1 VVKKKENSI
10 FVKVTARTTFYL
22 SQILGKKFFSHDG
35 HITGKIIDFL
45 IDLTPIQPSPDTPRR
60 PKVIAVKVKVGM
72 YERVFDF
79 SKLELVRETGST
91 RIICHEI
98 EEISTAYLSSVL
110 WLKESIL
117 NKQIVDITGKKLEK
131 VTDVR
136 LVVIPSGT
144 YAIAVDVG
152 VEGVLRW
159 FGLVHIVEAI
169 EHLIRRPILPTKL
182 ILWDDIEAVDLATSK
197 LWLSKATTKLTTLH
211 PSDLADII
219 EELDKHTRTYVFA
232 ALDEEQAADVLE
244 EMEPD
249 AQVQIIESL
258 PLGKAADVLEKMP
271 ADEVADILDELEDD
285 KKEELLK
292 EMEKESSEEV
302 RELLEYEDKEVG
314 SIMNTDIY
322 TLSPGITV
330 GTALEDLRR
339 DRPEPIHINTL
350 FVIDKNEKLLASLSL
365 AELIIADP
373 SKKISQVMKKNPV
386 TVKDTDRLDTLAVLI
401 SKYNLMALPVISED
415 EKLEGMVMV
424 EDIVDDLLDRRKT
437 K

>member
-1 VVKKKENSI
+1 
-10 FVKVTARTTFYL
+10 VTAQTTLYL
-22 SQILGKKFFSHDG
+22 SQILGKKFLSHDG
-35 HITGKIIDFL
+35 HVTGKVIDFL
-45 IDLTPIQPSPDTPRR
+45 IDLAPVAPSTEKPTR

-79 SKLELVRETGST
+79 SSLELVREKAST
-91 RIICHEI
+91 RIIGHEI
-98 EEISTAYLSSVL
+98 EEIATAYLSNVL

-117 NKQIVDITGKKLEK
+117 KKHIVDITGRKLEK

-152 VEGVLRW
+152 VEGIMRQL
-159 FGLVHIVEAI
+159 GLVQII
-169 EHLIRRPILPTKL
+169 ETAERLFGISLLPSRL

-197 LWLSKATTKLTTLH
+197 LWLTKATTKLTTLH

-219 EELDKHTRTYVFA
+219 EELDKHTQTYVFA
-232 ALDEEQAADVLE
+232 SLDEEQAADILE

-271 ADEVADILDELEDD
+271 ADEVADILDELQEK
-285 KKEELLK
+285 KKEQLLK
-292 EMEKESSEEV
+292 EMDRESSEEV
-302 RELLEYEDKEVG
+302 RELLEYKDKEVG

-322 TLSPGITV
+322 TLSPDITV
-330 GTALEDLRR
+330 AAALEELRKAQ
-339 DRPEPIHINTL
+339 PEPIHINNL
-350 FVIDKNEKLLASLSL
+350 FVTDKNGRLLASLSL

-373 SKKISQVMKKNPV
+373 SKKISQIIRKNPV
-386 TVKDTDRLDTLAVLI
+386 TVRDTDRLDTVAELV
-401 SKYNLMALPVISED
+401 SKYNLMALPVLNEED
-415 EKLEGMVMV
+415 KLEGMVLV

>member
-1 VVKKKENSI
+1 M
-10 FVKVTARTTFYL
+10 TARTTFYL
-22 SQILGKKFFSHDG
+22 SQILGKKFQSHDG

-45 IDLTPIQPSPDTPRR
+45 IDLTPMSTAQERPAR
-60 PKVIAVKVKVGM
+60 PKVIAVKVRVGK

-79 SKLELVRETGST
+79 SSLELIRETGLS
-91 RIICHEI
+91 RIVCHEI
-98 EEISTAYLSSVL
+98 EEISTAYLSTVL

-117 NKQIVDITGKKLEK
+117 KKQIVDINGKKLEK

-152 VEGVLRW
+152 VEGILRW
-159 FGLVHIVEAI
+159 FGLVQTVEFF
-169 EHLIRRPILPTKL
+169 ERLIRRPILPTRL
-182 ILWDDIEAVDLATSK
+182 ILWDDIESVDLATSR
-197 LWLSKATTKLTTLH
+197 LWVSKSTTRLTTLH

-244 EMEPD
+244 EMEPE

-258 PLGKAADVLEKMP
+258 PPEKAADVLDKMP
-271 ADEVADILDELEDD
+271 ADEVADILDELEDE
-285 KKEELLK
+285 KKEELLGK
-292 EMEKESSEEV
+292 MEKESSEEV

-314 SIMNTDIY
+314 SIMNTDIF
-322 TLSPGITV
+322 TLLPDVTV
-330 GTALEDLRR
+330 AQALEELRKSQ
-339 DRPEPIHINTL
+339 PEPIHINTL
-350 FVIDKNEKLLASLSL
+350 FVVDKHERLISALSL
-365 AELIIADP
+365 AELVLADP
-373 SKKISQVMKKNPV
+373 AKKISEIMKWDPV
-386 TVKDTDRLDTLAVLI
+386 TVKDTDRLDTLAELV
-401 SKYNLMALPVISED
+401 SKYNLMALPVINEQ
-415 EKLEGMVMV
+415 EKLEGMVLV

>member
-1 VVKKKENSI
+1 MTS
-10 FVKVTARTTFYL
+10 RTTFYL

-35 HITGKIIDFL
+35 HVTGKVMDFL
-45 IDLTPIQPSPDTPRR
+45 IDLTPIAPSPEKPTR

-79 SKLELVRETGST
+79 SSLEFIREKAST

-98 EEISTAYLSSVL
+98 EEISTAYLSNVL
-110 WLKESIL
+110 WLRESIL
-117 NKQIVDITGKKLEK
+117 KKQIVDITGKKLEK

-152 VEGVLRW
+152 IEGILRHL
-159 FGLVHIVEAI
+159 GLVQIVEAF
-169 EHLIRRPILPTKL
+169 EHRFNVSILPSRL

-197 LWLSKATTKLTTLH
+197 LWLSKATTKLTALH

-232 ALDEEQAADVLE
+232 SLDEEQAADVLE

-258 PLGKAADVLEKMP
+258 PVGKAADVLEKMP
-271 ADEVADILDELEDD
+271 ADEVADILDELEDK

-292 EMEKESSEEV
+292 EMEQESSEEV

-330 GTALEDLRR
+330 AAALEELRKAK
-339 DRPEPIHINTL
+339 PEPIHISTL
-350 FVIDKNEKLLASLSL
+350 FVIDKNERLLASVPL
-365 AELIIADP
+365 AELVIADP
-373 SKKISQVMKKNPV
+373 AKKISQIMRKDPV
-386 TVKDTDRLDTLAVLI
+386 TVKDTDRLATLAELV
-401 SKYNLMALPVISED
+401 SKYNLLALPVLSED
-415 EKLEGMVMV
+415 DKLEGMVLV

>member
-1 VVKKKENSI
+1 M
-10 FVKVTARTTFYL
+10 TARTTFYL

-35 HITGKIIDFL
+35 HITGKIMDFL
-45 IDLTPIQPSPDTPRR
+45 IDLTPIAPSPEKPTR

-79 SKLELVRETGST
+79 ASLELIREKGST

-98 EEISTAYLSSVL
+98 EEISTAYLSNVL

-117 NKQIVDITGKKLEK
+117 KRQIVDINGKKLEK

-159 FGLVHIVEAI
+159 FGLVQVVEGI
-169 EHLIRRPILPTKL
+169 ERLIGRPILPTQM

-197 LWLSKATTKLTTLH
+197 LWLSKSTTKLTTLH

-232 ALDEEQAADVLE
+232 ALDEEHAADVLE

-258 PLGKAADVLEKMP
+258 PLQKAADLLEKMP
-271 ADEVADILDELEDD
+271 ADEVADILDELEEE
-285 KKEELLK
+285 KKEELLG

-314 SIMNTDIY
+314 SLMNTEFY
-322 TLSPGITV
+322 TLSPDITV
-330 GTALEDLRR
+330 GEALDGIRKAQ
-339 DRPEPIHINTL
+339 PEPIHINTL
-350 FVIDKNEKLLASLSL
+350 FVIDKNERLLAALSL
-365 AELIIADP
+365 AELVIADP
-373 SKKISQVMKKNPV
+373 AKKISRVMKMNPV
-386 TVKDTDRLDTLAVLI
+386 TVKDTDRLDTLAELI
-401 SKYNLMALPVISED
+401 SKYNLMALPVIND
-415 EKLEGMVMV
+415 NDKLEGMVMV
-424 EDIVDDLLDRRKT
+424 EDIVDDLLGKRKT
-437 K
+437 R

>member
-1 VVKKKENSI
+1 
-10 FVKVTARTTFYL
+10 VTARTTFYL
-22 SQILGKKFFSHDG
+22 SQILGKKFFSHDA
-35 HITGKIIDFL
+35 HVTGKVMDFL
-45 IDLTPIQPSPDTPRR
+45 IDLTPIAPSPEKPTR

-79 SKLELVRETGST
+79 SSLELIREKAST

-98 EEISTAYLSSVL
+98 EEISTAYLSNVL
-110 WLKESIL
+110 WLRESIL
-117 NKQIVDITGKKLEK
+117 KKQIVDITGKKLEK

-152 VEGVLRW
+152 IEGILRSL
-159 FGLVHIVEAI
+159 GLVQIVEAF
-169 EHLIRRPILPTKL
+169 EHRFNVSILPSRL

-197 LWLSKATTKLTTLH
+197 LWLSKATTKLTALH

-232 ALDEEQAADVLE
+232 SLDEEQAADVLE
-244 EMEPD
+244 EMEPE

-258 PLGKAADVLEKMP
+258 PVGKAADLLEKMP
-271 ADEVADILDELEDD
+271 ADEVADILDELEDK

-292 EMEKESSEEV
+292 EMEQESSEEV

-322 TLSPGITV
+322 TLSPDITV
-330 GTALEDLRR
+330 AAALEDLRKAK
-339 DRPEPIHINTL
+339 PEPIHINTL
-350 FVIDKNEKLLASLSL
+350 FVTDKNERLLAALSL
-365 AELIIADP
+365 AELVIADP
-373 SKKISQVMKKNPV
+373 AKKISKIMKKNPV
-386 TVKDTDRLDTLAVLI
+386 TVKDTDRLDTLAELV
-401 SKYNLMALPVISED
+401 SKYNLMALPVLNEED
-415 EKLEGMVMV
+415 KLEGMVLV